1 MQFKSNQY
9 GGESP
14 MRPRSIRWQLPVSY
28 GAIALLSTLALGL
41 ALLVTLRDYYMQREL
56 SYLQGN
62 AQTINYSVAEMMESD
77 IPMAVIQAQLASYS
91 FLSQVRL
98 RMRDIDGIVLA
109 DSGVPRNRNL
119 LSISAQPGVQTVT
132 PSVSRSANALS
143 ALDPYVDI
151 GDYRTRLDMPIGI
164 PVDDFETGQRVTE
177 FYVPVITLERIYP
190 DTTDS
195 ALANEVANANTS
207 DDNAQPGFTSVLAAT
222 GTISGFSF
230 GDETTGEGARSS
242 QIVVQTL
249 YSSAGD
255 PIGLIELSQGPAY
268 GRQIVSR
275 VAQGWLFAS
284 TLAVAIAGFAGLS
297 VSRRI
302 TVPLLELTEATTR
315 MSKGDLTARA
325 ELDREDELGQLAT
338 AFNEMARRIE
348 EIVVTLRRFVADA
361 AHELHTPL
369 TALHT
374 NLELASDEL
383 NQKTRQ
389 AYIERAQSQVKR
401 LETLTDSL
409 LNLSRMESGTAND
422 PYREVSLSSLL
433 LEVSELYASRSEQA
447 GINFMLELPKQPV
460 VVYGSSSQLRNALGN
475 LLDNAIKF
483 SPTGETITVV
493 LQESLGDVA
502 ITIQDHGIG
511 IPPDEI
517 NTVFSR
523 FHRCRNA
530 ADYPGSGLG
539 LAIVKHIVEAHRG
552 AIHLQNQ
559 LPGLRVT
566 LTLPSFAATY
576 LLERAS

>member
-1 MQFKSNQY
+1 
-9 GGESP
+9 

-230 GDETTGEGARSS
+230 GDETTGEGARSP

-302 TVPLLELTEATTR
+302 TVPLMELTEATTR

>member
-1 MQFKSNQY
+1 
-9 GGESP
+9 

-56 SYLQGN
+56 NYLQGN

-119 LSISAQPGVQTVT
+119 LSISAQPGVRTV
-132 PSVSRSANALS
+132 PQSSARTSTGITLS
-143 ALDPYVDI
+143 ALDPYIDI
-151 GDYRTRLDMPIGI
+151 GDYRTRIDMPIGI
-164 PVDDFETGQRVTE
+164 PVDDVETGQRVTE

-195 ALANEVANANTS
+195 VLANEAANTKGTGG
-207 DDNAQPGFTSVLAAT
+207 NAQAGFTSVLAAT
-222 GTISGFSF
+222 GTISGFSL
-230 GDETTGEGARSS
+230 GDETTGEGERSD

-255 PIGLIELSQGPAY
+255 PIGLIELSEGPAY

-302 TVPLLELTEATTR
+302 TVPLMELTEATTR
-315 MSKGDLTARA
+315 MSRGDLTARA
-325 ELDREDELGQLAT
+325 DLDRDDELGQLAT

-401 LETLTDSL
+401 LETLTDGL
-409 LNLSRMESGTAND
+409 LHLSRMESGTVND
-422 PYREVSLSSLL
+422 PYREVSLSALL

-447 GINFMLELPKQPV
+447 GINFMLDLPKQPIM
-460 VVYGSSSQLRNALGN
+460 VYGSSSQLRNALGN

-483 SPTGETITVV
+483 SPIGETITVA

-552 AIHLQNQ
+552 AIYLQNR
-559 LPGLRVT
+559 LPGLCVT
-566 LTLPSFAATY
+566 LILPNFAATHVP
-576 LLERAS
+576 ERVS

>member
-284 TLAVAIAGFAGLS
+284 MLAVAIAGFAGLS

>member
-1 MQFKSNQY
+1 
-9 GGESP
+9 

-230 GDETTGEGARSS
+230 GDETTGEGERSS

-284 TLAVAIAGFAGLS
+284 MLAVAIAGFAGLS